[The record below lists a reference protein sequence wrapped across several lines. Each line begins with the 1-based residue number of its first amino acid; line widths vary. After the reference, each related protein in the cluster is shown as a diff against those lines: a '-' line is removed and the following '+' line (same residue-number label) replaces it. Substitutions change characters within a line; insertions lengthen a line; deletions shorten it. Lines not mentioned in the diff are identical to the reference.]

1 MINYFKPKSFETY
14 NQKTI
19 YEYFGIKHFKKYLI
33 TDGDLVRKWRN
44 VKQIDLNRNSRIL
57 ELQKA
62 EKETRK
68 YEIIHLIFILV
79 SVLIVVFKYDQLSVV
94 QWILIIAIN
103 LYANV
108 YPIFLQRY
116 NRIRILRILEK
127 NKSVSGTKAELNI
140 ET

>member
-62 EKETRK
+62 EK
-68 YEIIHLIFILV
+68 
-79 SVLIVVFKYDQLSVV
+79 DQLSVV

>member
-1 MINYFKPKSFETY
+1 MKYFKPKYFETY

-19 YEYFGIKHFKKYLI
+19 YEYLGIKNFKKYLI

-44 VKQIDLNRNSRIL
+44 VKQINLTRNSKIL

-79 SVLIVVFKYDQLSVV
+79 SVLIVVFKYDQLSVI
-94 QWILIIAIN
+94 QWLLIIAIN

-140 ET
+140 EN